1 MASRSKASLSEESIE
16 KLEETSVQFELLE
29 RKVLE
34 AVKESGEA
42 GILQKELWKRLSLDS
57 RRGLR
62 IIRKLEEQG
71 LILREQV
78 ILHGRKTYIVRPAL
92 KLKKEVII
100 PDFLDEVP
108 CFYCPSLAKCASGEV
123 DFHNCPTLKRW
134 LANE

>member
-1 MASRSKASLSEESIE
+1 MVSRSKASLSEESIE

-42 GILQKELWKRLSLDS
+42 GILQKELWKKLSLDS
-57 RRGLR
+57 RKGLK

-78 ILHGRKTYIVRPAL
+78 ILHGRKTYIIRPAL
-92 KLKKEVII
+92 KLRKEVVV
-100 PDFLDEVP
+100 PDFFDEVP

-123 DFHNCPTLKRW
+123 DFRGCPILKRW
-134 LANE
+134 LTNG